1 MGNRPD
7 FYFFLSFKK
16 LLIFISW
23 PCHVAC
29 GILVPQPGI
38 EPMPPEVEGQ
48 SLNHW
53 TTMEVPGPHF
63 YI

>member
-16 LLIFISW
+16 LLISW

-29 GILVPQPGI
+29 GILVTQPGI

-48 SLNHW
+48 SLNRW
-53 TTMEVPGPHF
+53 TTMEVPGPDF